1 MSSFEGCEGRVCA
14 KPSFSCSA
22 VDLKRL
28 LPARAAA
35 PRKRK
40 SSESYPRKV
49 RMDIFLVG
57 HNSTEAFPIEPNKN
71 KNKTKQKNLPPWFGD
86 DHLLYISSYH
96 LPTMLMSLCPNFP
109 CSIGKEFAC
118 NAGDPCSIPGLGR
131 SAREGIGYQLHYSWA
146 SLVAQLVKNLLAI

>member
-1 MSSFEGCEGRVCA
+1 MH
-14 KPSFSCSA
+14 
-22 VDLKRL
+22 
-28 LPARAAA
+28 A
-35 PRKRK
+35 PRNSIVFYLKMVFSYMQTL
-40 SSESYPRKV
+40 SS
-49 RMDIFLVG
+49 D
-57 HNSTEAFPIEPNKN
+57 A
-71 KNKTKQKNLPPWFGD
+71 WFGD

-146 SLVAQLVKNLLAI
+146 SLVAQLVKNPSAMQEWRRKWEPTPVFLPRESCGQRSLVGCSPWGRTELDTIEVT